1 MTRKPAGDSESFQI
15 FTGMG
20 LSGRKTKQRIPDDPR
35 NLCWADG
42 NGVLMVLI
50 FLLNRLFLSLLDA
63 ARFGSNYLAKFGWD
77 GSTGL
82 GAAGDGRR
90 SHIKVSHK
98 LDLLGIGAAQQKD
111 PDGIAWK
118 QNNDFE
124 RLLQRLNDE
133 APALENNQTL
143 ESGKKEEEEVYEKD
157 GVSKKKR
164 KHREGGE
171 FKTEGK
177 KKRKADNEGK
187 LSSSNT
193 VSATIQHEK
202 IETAAVKKA
211 VIVPRHRAQVKSL
224 SFVTLYMLI
233 YQNKKIFSHRAR
245 AINAKNM
252 SSKSAAHISEI
263 LGIAS
268 TPSSSHLSEGPLVK
282 LTSLTNELEIEKITT
297 STKSVADYFKEK
309 LDARSFSSTIVSAST
324 QSRDSDTSYDTP
336 RMGLGSRARLETLT
350 AIGEVDRESPRMGLS
365 PTFPATLIFKKTLED
380 EGSATA
386 QMNANFNPQTKDLK
400 KQKEKKSKDE
410 EMENGDGA
418 SEDNDGTKE
427 REERKRKRKLDKA
440 KEDRQDDLEK
450 QKKRIRKAE
459 KLQVSVT
466 SSHIDMPV
474 DEEKPQ
480 KERKER
486 KKGSKPR

>member
-1 MTRKPAGDSESFQI
+1 
-15 FTGMG
+15 MG

-42 NGVLMVLI
+42 KGVLISLI
-50 FLLNRLFLSLLDA
+50 FSLNRLFSSLDA

-82 GAAGDGRR
+82 GAAGEGRR

-118 QNNDFE
+118 QNKDFE

-133 APALENNQTL
+133 ATTAESNQTL
-143 ESGKKEEEEVYEKD
+143 EVGKKEEEEVNEKD
-157 GVSKKKR
+157 CVTKKKR
-164 KHREGGE
+164 KHREDGE
-171 FKTEGK
+171 FKTERK
-177 KKRKADNEGK
+177 KKRKAYMNIDNEGQ
-187 LSSSNT
+187 SSSNT
-193 VSATIQHEK
+193 ESATIQPEK
-202 IETAAVKKA
+202 IETTAVKKA

-224 SFVTLYMLI
+224 SFVALYMLI
-233 YQNKKIFSHRAR
+233 YQKNNFSHRAR

-263 LGIAS
+263 LGIAP
-268 TPSSSHLSEGPLVK
+268 TPSSHLSERPQVK

-309 LDARSFSSTIVSAST
+309 LNARSFSSTIVSAST
-324 QSRDSDTSYDTP
+324 PRDSDDSYDTP
-336 RMGLGSRARLETLT
+336 RMGLGSRAPLENLT
-350 AIGEVDRESPRMGLS
+350 AIGEVERETQRMGLL
-365 PTFPATLIFKKTLED
+365 TFPAFSSSLAFEKTLKD
-380 EGSATA
+380 EGSATT
-386 QMNANFNPQTKDLK
+386 QMNANLNSQTKDLK
-400 KQKEKKSKDE
+400 KQKEKKTKDE

-418 SEDNDGTKE
+418 GENDGTKE
-427 REERKRKRKLDKA
+427 REERRRKRKLDK
-440 KEDRQDDLEK
+440 DPQGDLKKQEK
-450 QKKRIRKAE
+450 RERKAE
-459 KLQVSVT
+459 KLLVSVT
-466 SSHIDMPV
+466 SPHTDTPV

-486 KKGSKPR
+486 KKGSKSR